1 LMLVIVIVAT
11 YLLAVP
17 VDLLLGNLLA
27 QTGSAVAQ
35 TGASALGLLESLIL
49 TIYIVALEYAFF
61 TLLPSPMTNGA
72 RLFSFNR
79 ILWGVGFGLI
89 TFTLLATAVNPTLSG
104 VEVFRLP
111 AIIVIGG
118 ILLIAS
124 AVALAAWLRVNDRQ
138 WQNDKPQDNRLM
150 LNAIILLV
158 MWMFVCGCA
167 AIYLVTRIGK

>member
-1 LMLVIVIVAT
+1 
-11 YLLAVP
+11 
-17 VDLLLGNLLA
+17 
-27 QTGSAVAQ
+27 
-35 TGASALGLLESLIL
+35 
-49 TIYIVALEYAFF
+49 LEYAFF
-61 TLLPSPMTNGA
+61 TLLPSRLTDGS

-111 AIIVIGG
+111 AVVVIGG

-124 AVALAAWLRVNDRQ
+124 AVALATWLRVNDRR
-138 WQNDKPQDNRLM
+138 WQNDKPQDSRLM

-158 MWMFVCGCA
+158 MWVFVCGCVA
-167 AIYLVTRIGK
+167 VYLITRIGK